1 MSMNRRGFMSKVGS
15 FFKRPGDEL
24 FYALQV
30 VVNVFGED
38 DLRQALHR
46 VVLTGGEMESPAQK
60 RAFYKQIAAL
70 LTSNN
75 AFFEYG
81 HWDYV
86 TDKGEAEAE
95 FESWVTELEA
105 GLATEAEEV
114 SADLADVD
122 RMSTDKSYVV
132 VTLLFVLERVDANGT
147 AIEMIERH
155 CDDEFLEREPLTEL
169 IEAVRYIDF
178 EYSLADAAFIMPG
191 NEHDGISWEDIRGE
205 GWEYLKPV
213 M

>member
-1 MSMNRRGFMSKVGS
+1 MNRRGFMSKVGS
-15 FFKRPGDEL
+15 FFKRPGDVF
-24 FYALQV
+24 FYAVQV
-30 VVNVFGED
+30 VVNVYGED

-70 LTSNN
+70 LTTNQP
-75 AFFEYG
+75 FFEYG
-81 HWDYV
+81 HWDYM
-86 TDKGEAEAE
+86 TEADEAEAT
-95 FESWVTELEA
+95 FEQWVTELEA

-114 SADLADVD
+114 TDVLDDVD

-132 VTLLFVLERVDANGT
+132 VTMLFVLERVDANAT

-155 CDDEFLEREPLTEL
+155 VDDEFLERAPMVEL
-169 IEAVRYIDF
+169 IEAIRYIDF

-191 NEHDGISWEDIRGE
+191 NDQDGISWEDIRGE